1 MTSKGRIIF
10 TLALAAAMALVTIT
24 FSAIPAGAQTGGTQ
38 PAGAQASS
46 VRQVGTVKTVT
57 GTGITLTTD
66 TGNEINVQVSS
77 ATRILQTQP
86 GQKDLT
92 GAATIT
98 LSEIQVGDRLL
109 VRGKPADA
117 GAVAANT
124 IVAIKSSDIARK
136 QEQERQ
142 DWQKHGTGGLVRA
155 VDPASGTVT
164 ISTAAV
170 SAGKTIAIHLAKNA
184 VVRRYAAD
192 SIKFDDAQISSLDQ
206 IKPGDQL
213 RARGNRSADSDE
225 FTAEEIVSGTFRNIA
240 GTVISV
246 DVANSTLKLTD
257 LATKKPVVVKV
268 TAESQFHKLPPMIAQ
283 GIAMRLKRTP
293 APGAPGGASAEGHSK
308 PAGTQG
314 EMPAGPSGPRH
325 AGSPDV
331 QQMLSRMPVATLAD
345 LHKDDALMMVT
356 TMGSA
361 AVEPTAV
368 MLLSGVEPI
377 LTASPNGNRAAMLLS
392 PWNLASAGGEGE
404 AQ

>member
-1 MTSKGRIIF
+1 
-10 TLALAAAMALVTIT
+10 MALVTIT

-164 ISTAAV
+164 ISTAA
-170 SAGKTIAIHLAKNA
+170 
-184 VVRRYAAD
+184 
-192 SIKFDDAQISSLDQ
+192 
-206 IKPGDQL
+206 
-213 RARGNRSADSDE
+213 
-225 FTAEEIVSGTFRNIA
+225 
-240 GTVISV
+240 
-246 DVANSTLKLTD
+246 
-257 LATKKPVVVKV
+257 
-268 TAESQFHKLPPMIAQ
+268 
-283 GIAMRLKRTP
+283 
-293 APGAPGGASAEGHSK
+293 
-308 PAGTQG
+308 
-314 EMPAGPSGPRH
+314 
-325 AGSPDV
+325 
-331 QQMLSRMPVATLAD
+331 
-345 LHKDDALMMVT
+345 
-356 TMGSA
+356 
-361 AVEPTAV
+361 
-368 MLLSGVEPI
+368 
-377 LTASPNGNRAAMLLS
+377 
-392 PWNLASAGGEGE
+392 
-404 AQ
+404 